1 MSNLNDEIREA
12 IGSFNDDH
20 ARALLR
26 EAFKNNPDADTYYL
40 ASQVAVDEEEKRD
53 FLVKATELD
62 PLHSEAH
69 AALGATVQHKPAEL
83 AAPTQQETAFATI
96 VLPPEPTEENSPTIQ
111 PILTDSSTPASAPTP
126 PTATNGEVNLM
137 SNLNDEIRAAIDTF
151 DVDKARAL
159 LREALNNNPDA
170 ETYYLASQVAIHE
183 EQKRDFLVKATQL
196 DPFHSEAHAA
206 LGATV
211 QNKPAELAAPTQQE
225 TALATTPPEPPAEAK
240 NTKLVTASVIDET
253 SLKVYPWGDAPDR
266 TTLPAGAIVI
276 PMTRT
281 ESGNWL
287 NVFYVGTTGRE
298 IVGWIEQSAMNQ
310 PRLADRDIEIK
321 DFPITEFEFNGK
333 QDIIDF
339 RKKLA
344 AYHQKRHMPGAIG
357 AIIAAPLFFLGMLA
371 FAEPI
376 FGIFFVFGII
386 ALVVGLANNNKG
398 PNLIAVNLGESWTG
412 TTGGA
417 HSWHKKLEAL
427 RRSKQ
432 SGQENQR
439 EDQARQLALG
449 SAVVLGG
456 IALNHL
462 MSNQNQ
468 RPRQQP
474 KTAQQVRLPRSAD
487 DLLRQEAAQ
496 RQAQQAQAR
505 AQQQAQAQ
513 QQSQQKSDSEAKE
526 RQRQEEERRRQ
537 EVEHRRQEAE
547 RDELRRRQLEEAQ
560 FWADRE
566 AEKNR
571 AAEEA
576 ARRAEEAARRA
587 DEAARHAADDDY
599 WRGAGR

>member
-1 MSNLNDEIREA
+1 
-12 IGSFNDDH
+12 
-20 ARALLR
+20 
-26 EAFKNNPDADTYYL
+26 
-40 ASQVAVDEEEKRD
+40 VA
-53 FLVKATELD
+53 
-62 PLHSEAH
+62 
-69 AALGATVQHKPAEL
+69 
-83 AAPTQQETAFATI
+83 
-96 VLPPEPTEENSPTIQ
+96 
-111 PILTDSSTPASAPTP
+111 
-126 PTATNGEVNLM
+126 
-137 SNLNDEIRAAIDTF
+137 
-151 DVDKARAL
+151 
-159 LREALNNNPDA
+159 
-170 ETYYLASQVAIHE
+170 
-183 EQKRDFLVKATQL
+183 
-196 DPFHSEAHAA
+196 
-206 LGATV
+206 
-211 QNKPAELAAPTQQE
+211 
-225 TALATTPPEPPAEAK
+225 
-240 NTKLVTASVIDET
+240 
-253 SLKVYPWGDAPDR
+253 
-266 TTLPAGAIVI
+266 
-276 PMTRT
+276 
-281 ESGNWL
+281 
-287 NVFYVGTTGRE
+287 GR
-298 IVGWIEQSAMNQ
+298 N
-310 PRLADRDIEIK
+310 IEIK
-321 DFPITEFEFNGK
+321 DFPITEFEFNSK

-344 AYHQKRHMPGAIG
+344 AYHQKRVMPGAIG
-357 AIIAAPLFFLGMLA
+357 GIIGGPSFFLGMLGLMVDPT
-371 FAEPI
+371 FV
-376 FGIFFVFGII
+376 IFFLFGII